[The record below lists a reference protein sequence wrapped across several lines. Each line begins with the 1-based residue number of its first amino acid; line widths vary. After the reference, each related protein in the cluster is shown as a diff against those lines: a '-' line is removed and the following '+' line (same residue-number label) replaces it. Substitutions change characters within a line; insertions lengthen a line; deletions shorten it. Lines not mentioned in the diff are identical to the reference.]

1 MWVSP
6 GTVAPVRDDGLE
18 DVLQRLRRFTGE
30 RHWSRF
36 HDPKNL
42 AMLVASEAGELV
54 HLFRWVRNDEADAFA
69 TRPENRPP
77 IEEEIA
83 DVAIGVLLL
92 ADRLGVD
99 LLELVRAKIARNAQ
113 KYPVA
118 HDGGVPPSSGAEL
131 RLVPGRRD

>member
-6 GTVAPVRDDGLE
+6 ASVAPVRDDGLE

-30 RHWSRF
+30 RQWSRF

-54 HLFRWVRNDEADAFA
+54 HLFRWVSNDEADAFA
-69 TRPENRPP
+69 ARAENRGA

-92 ADRLGVD
+92 ADRVGVD
-99 LLELVRAKIARNAQ
+99 VLAAIRSKIARNAQ

-118 HDGGVPPSSGAEL
+118 RDGEAASAGGPEL
-131 RLVPGRRD
+131 RAVRR

>member
-6 GTVAPVRDDGLE
+6 GSVAPVRDDGLE

-54 HLFRWVRNDEADAFA
+54 HLFRWVKNDEADAFA
-69 TRPENRPP
+69 ARPEHRGA

-92 ADRLGVD
+92 ADRVGVD
-99 LLELVRAKIARNAQ
+99 LLEIVRSKIARNAQ

-118 HDGGVPPSSGAEL
+118 RDGDAAPASGPEL
-131 RLVPGRRD
+131 RLVPR